1 MSMLRQGRDRNSTAS
16 RLRGYI
22 IRFAIAMLGYALAV
36 IVSVLV
42 ATFLMILPTV
52 LPDDGAWGSF
62 YRSIQDAPA
71 IVAFGMYLT
80 GMFAF
85 PGFVVTLV
93 LSILLRWRHWLPFT
107 IAGGLDA
114 VLALYLSGGF
124 GGVAATGAP
133 GGLLLSCVPGGLAGG
148 FAYWITA
155 GRFLARKR
163 DGMPA

>member
-1 MSMLRQGRDRNSTAS
+1 MSTTLQGHDQNSTTN
-16 RLRGYI
+16 RLRGYVV
-22 IRFAIAMLGYALAV
+22 RFAIAMLGYALAV
-36 IVSVLV
+36 VVSVLV

-62 YRSIQDAPA
+62 YRAVQDAPA
-71 IVAFGMYLT
+71 VVAFGLYLT
-80 GMFAF
+80 AMFAF

-124 GGVAATGAP
+124 DGIAVTGAP
-133 GGLLLSCVPGGLAGG
+133 GGMLLSCVPGGLVGG

-163 DGMPA
+163 SSAPA